1 MKKIND
7 KKKISSEWFKKLQ
20 NKICNQLELI
30 EKDYSNSKNKFKN
43 KKWLRDKNGLKGLG
57 GGEMRLLRGK
67 VFEKA
72 GVNVSTVF
80 GELSSKLVK
89 KIPGTKNN
97 STFWASGISLV
108 IHPMS
113 PKIPAIHMNTRF
125 ISTEKSWFGGGIDIT
140 PSDKNSDESL
150 KIASFF
156 HKELE
161 KVCEAY
167 QKGCYKKYKKWC
179 DEYFFLPHRNES
191 RGLGGIFFDYIDSG
205 SWNKDMEF
213 VENVGHTFLKV
224 YKKIVEDTIELT
236 WNAKDKE
243 LQSHRRARYVEFNL
257 LHDRGTKFGLETD
270 GNIEAIFMSLPPSA
284 SW

>member
-1 MKKIND
+1 MKNIND
-7 KKKISSEWFKKLQ
+7 KKKISSKWFKKLQ
-20 NKICNQLELI
+20 KGICDQLESL
-30 EKDYSNSKNKFKN
+30 ETNYSDSSNKFKK
-43 KKWLRDKNGLKGLG
+43 KKWLRDKNGSKNLG

-67 VFEKA
+67 IFEKA

-80 GELSSKLVK
+80 GELSHKLTK
-89 KIPGTKNN
+89 KIPGTNKN
-97 STFWASGISLV
+97 SEFWASGISLV

-113 PKIPAIHMNTRF
+113 PKVPAIHMNTRF

-140 PSDKNSDESL
+140 PSDKNSQESL

-161 KVCEAY
+161 KICEAY
-167 QKGCYKKYKKWC
+167 KKGSYVKYKKWC

-205 SWNKDMEF
+205 CWNDDMLFIES
-213 VENVGHTFLKV
+213 VGKTFLEV
-224 YKKIVEDTIELT
+224 YKRIVKDTVKLK

-243 LQSHRRARYVEFNL
+243 LQSHRRSRYVEFNL
-257 LHDRGTKFGLETD
+257 LYDRGTKFGLETD
-270 GNIEAIFMSLPPSA
+270 GNIEAIFMSLPPMA